1 MMEELLMMLVNN
13 QEPIYIKLD
22 ILELVD
28 LNSHAVEIRQKAHRD
43 IKNNGKN
50 DSRAKIR
57 KKRNIR
63 VSTRRTSK

>member
-28 LNSHAVEIRQKAHRD
+28 LNSHAVEIRQKAHRY
-43 IKNNGKN
+43 IENNGKN
-50 DSRAKIR
+50 GHRWTGI
-57 KKRNIR
+57 IHR
-63 VSTRRTSK
+63 VRTRRAGK